1 MSMFP
6 GMKTRRRS
14 SYEPRTTVPVA
25 STKGDMFVPCAGKG
39 LGGAINK
46 SLAGALSV
54 TVAMPPGDVKQ
65 HQQQL
70 NIDSTLDT
78 MTNVGHCY

>member
-1 MSMFP
+1 
-6 GMKTRRRS
+6 
-14 SYEPRTTVPVA
+14 
-25 STKGDMFVPCAGKG
+25 MFVPCAGKG